1 MLETGSPDLPAPNLP
16 AHDASGRPA
25 IAILPFETLVSP
37 DDRNA
42 SDESFFADGV
52 AEEITAALSRMRSL
66 IVIARS
72 STQRYRGQPVDL
84 AQVARELGV
93 RYVVL
98 GSVRRAAGAVRINAR
113 LVEAA
118 TGTQIWASHY
128 DGKLEDVFALED
140 RITGQV
146 IAAIAPT
153 IRSVEIERARRK
165 RPDSMEAYDY
175 IMRAL
180 AAGVGADP
188 GGRRRGA
195 APDPAARSRW
205 SRTMP
210 WRTRSAPGAISGNSS
225 TAGPPISKRPA
236 PKACG
241 WRAPP
246 CGSTTR
252 IRTCS
257 PWSARRRRRWGATSI
272 MPPR

>member
-1 MLETGSPDLPAPNLP
+1 MR
-16 AHDASGRPA
+16 RPA
-25 IAILPFETLVSP
+25 RRTLPRRMPAGPAGDRHPAVRDDGRLN
-37 DDRNA
+37 DDRR
-42 SDESFFADGV
+42 DESFFADGV

-118 TGTQIWASHY
+118 TATQIWASHY

-140 RITGQV
+140 RITAQV
-146 IAAIAPT
+146 IAAVAPT

-180 AAGVGADP
+180 PQVWALTRE
-188 GGRRRGA
+188 GGIEA
-195 APDPAARSRW
+195 LA
-205 SRTMP
+205 
-210 WRTRSAPGAISGNSS
+210 
-225 TAGPPISKRPA
+225 
-236 PKACG
+236 
-241 WRAPP
+241 
-246 CGSTTR
+246 
-252 IRTCS
+252 
-257 PWSARRRRRWGATSI
+257 
-272 MPPR
+272 